1 MDIFLKGFIDEFGW
15 MNSGTH
21 TSLTKPTLHVRTEED
36 AQKIKNMDDS
46 FNIVVE
52 E

>member
-1 MDIFLKGFIDEFGW
+1 MDIFLKGFIDEFGS

-21 TSLTKPTLHVRTEED
+21 TSLTTPTLHVKTEED
-36 AQKIKNMDDS
+36 AQKIRNIGDS